1 MKVADLP
8 DLCASF
14 QAAIVDVLAA
24 KLLKAARQSGH
35 HILAVSGGV
44 SANSF
49 LRQTLHTQAERAGLE
64 LLFPPPDLLTDNALI
79 RVELDGDRY
88 VGEER
93 LLVDLLPYI
102 RDVRQGPD
110 GLLYI
115 VTHTDSGGL
124 YRLEPA

>member
-1 MKVADLP
+1 MPVATRP
-8 DLCASF
+8 
-14 QAAIVDVLAA
+14 AIDRVMPRVTEVGSCWVFTGAL
-24 KLLKAARQSGH
+24 S
-35 HILAVSGGV
+35 
-44 SANSF
+44 
-49 LRQTLHTQAERAGLE
+49 
-64 LLFPPPDLLTDNALI
+64 DNALI
-79 RVELDGDRY
+79 RIELDGDRY

-110 GLLYI
+110 GLLYV